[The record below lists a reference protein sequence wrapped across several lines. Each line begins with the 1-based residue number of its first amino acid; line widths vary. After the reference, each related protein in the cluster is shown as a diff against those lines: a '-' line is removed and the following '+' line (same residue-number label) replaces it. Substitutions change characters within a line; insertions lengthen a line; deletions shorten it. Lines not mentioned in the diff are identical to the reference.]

1 MSILNSVITQ
11 FWETQGS
18 LEIGIDYFQ
27 NCIKKWEEN
36 LRSLW
41 TKCIL
46 VKVIKLI
53 KLVSK
58 NNKNTLQMNKSLIIE
73 YRSSYF

>member
-41 TKCIL
+41 TKC
-46 VKVIKLI
+46 
-53 KLVSK
+53 
-58 NNKNTLQMNKSLIIE
+58 KSYKIDKTCQQK
-73 YRSSYF
+73 